1 MRYISTRGN
10 YPPVSSA
17 QAINLGMVPEGGL
30 FVPESIPL
38 LKTLAIDNSYQE
50 TACRVLEPF
59 LTDFSEVEITECV
72 NRAYNSKSFDS
83 QDIVDIADLGKNR
96 YMMELYHGPTAAFKD
111 MALQIMPHFLIFS
124 KEKITN
130 RSHTIIL
137 VATSGDTG
145 KAALEGFKNCEGI
158 SVIVFYPDGGVSE
171 IQRLQMNTTDGR
183 NTHVIAVNG
192 NFDDCQTGVK
202 NLFSDLSLRAEL
214 QVNEFEFSSAN
225 SINWGRLCPQIIY
238 YFQSYL
244 TLVRTQKISYGDPVD
259 YCVPT
264 GNFGN
269 ILAGYYAK
277 SMGLPIRK
285 LICASNKN
293 NILTDF
299 FNTGTY
305 DRNRA
310 FFKTVSPSMDILIS
324 SNLERFL
331 FEITG
336 HDSSLVNNWYKDLS
350 THGKFSVGPAV
361 KKSIDS
367 LISAGWVDEE
377 VVLSTISEV
386 YRTTSN
392 VIDTHTAVAVAV
404 LDQSGVP
411 EVPTVITSTASPY
424 KFSCDVLKGIKNTN
438 ETDEFKAIKEVAS
451 LSGKPIHRAVDGLE
465 KRTIRHDQ
473 TINIGDMKDSVRK
486 IIKSIQGKL

>member
-10 YPPVSSA
+10 HPPVSSA
-17 QAINLGMVPEGGL
+17 QAINLGMVPDGGL
-30 FVPESIPL
+30 FVPESIPS
-38 LKTLAIDNSYQE
+38 LKTLAVSNSYQE
-50 TACRVLEPF
+50 TACKVLAPF
-59 LTDFSEVEITECV
+59 LTDFSENEITECV
-72 NRAYNSKSFDS
+72 NRAYNSNSFDS
-83 QDIVDIADLGKNR
+83 HDIIDIADIGKNR
-96 YMMELYHGPTAAFKD
+96 YTMELYHGPTAAFKD
-111 MALQIMPHFLIFS
+111 MALQIMPHFLTYS
-124 KEKITN
+124 KEKINN

-183 NTHVIAVNG
+183 NTHVFAVNG

-202 NLFSDLSLRAEL
+202 NIFSDLSLRAEL
-214 QVNEFEFSSAN
+214 QVNGFEFSSAN

-244 TLVRTQKISYGDPVD
+244 MLVKKQKISYGDLVD

-277 SMGLPIRK
+277 TMGLPIRK
-285 LICASNKN
+285 LICASNRN

-299 FNTGTY
+299 FKTGTY

-310 FFKTVSPSMDILIS
+310 FYKTVSPSMDILIS

-336 HDSSLVNNWYKDLS
+336 HDASLINDWYKNLG
-350 THGKFSVGPAV
+350 THGKFSIGSQV
-361 KKSIDS
+361 KKSMDS
-367 LISAGWVDEE
+367 LISAGWVDED
-377 VVLSTISEV
+377 VVLTTISDV
-386 YRTTSN
+386 YRATSN

-404 LDQSGVP
+404 LDKSGTP

-424 KFSCDVLKGIKNTN
+424 KFSCDVLKGIKNTS
-438 ETDEFKAIKEVAS
+438 ETDEFSAIKEIAS
-451 LSGKPIHRAVDGLE
+451 LSGKPVHRAVDGLE
-465 KRTIRHDQ
+465 NRTVQHDQ
-473 TINIGDMKDSVRK
+473 VINIDDMKDSVRK